1 MSILIILIA
10 IIYNKYFSNVIN
22 SFGMQNK
29 EIYNERTV
37 NNVAKALEYYGH
49 NVEIIDGNM
58 NVIDSLKSFMPK
70 VLDGERMGMVFNMA
84 YGIQGE
90 SRYTHIPAMLEM
102 LGIPYVGS
110 NPSGHALALDKVI
123 TKVIM
128 QQQNIPTPKFWVY
141 SSHDEDMSNV
151 EYPVIVKPKM
161 ESVSFGLKVVDN
173 EQDLKEAVKFIIDE
187 FQQQALVEQFIRG
200 REFAVG
206 VIGNS
211 PTEAFP
217 VLEIDL
223 ENNPDAIQFV
233 EDKKHKPRQKI
244 CPANLPEKLAVQ
256 MQEESIKAF
265 KALQLKDFAR
275 IDIRMDENDNFYIL
289 EINSMAS
296 LGASGSYP
304 FAAKAAGLS
313 YDALVNKMLE
323 VAAKRNFADK
333 YDADET
339 EAAKSISSINR
350 KIKSFL
356 RNKQIRYV
364 QKTYG
369 QKNWQE
375 LLEPVIDL
383 AKTGY
388 PISALQERFLNRE
401 RNNFEKVDSKSGIK
415 YFFNNSEPYK
425 EGEIFKQ
432 PELANLLTKI
442 AEKGINEFYRG
453 NTAKQI
459 DADMRENGGVL
470 RYDDLALIP
479 FPIEREPLNT
489 SFRGLDIFTMPPPG
503 AGTTLLYALNMLEF
517 MDKNYRIQDDNHL
530 YHIMIKIIRKAF
542 LERAERPYDPN
553 FFQQIS
559 DNAKMLDHNFAY
571 DSIKEI
577 IEDVN
582 KKLLPII
589 PSEDEISGE
598 TTHLSVID
606 KSGLAVSLTQSIERV
621 YGSKA
626 AAEGLGF
633 LYNNYLYDFEYN
645 QPEHPYYIR
654 PNANPWAT
662 VTPSLIYQ
670 NNDIW
675 MSLGSPGS
683 ERIVSTL
690 LLFLLRITDRNYS
703 IDKAMKAPRL
713 HCSLGGRVSLEAG
726 RFDSSLIE
734 YLKNQDYRI
743 DAREDYAF
751 YLGCI
756 QAVLKKQTGHGF
768 QAIADVRR
776 DGTAK

>member
-1 MSILIILIA
+1 MKIA
-10 IIYNKYFSNVIN
+10 IIYNKDFSNVIN

-37 NNVAKALEYYGH
+37 NNVAKALESYGH

-223 ENNPDAIQFV
+223 ENNPDAIQSV

-356 RNKQIRYV
+356 RNKQIRYE
-364 QKTYG
+364 
-369 QKNWQE
+369 E
-375 LLEPVIDL
+375 LLKSLINTNTHV
-383 AKTGY
+383 
-388 PISALQERFLNRE
+388 
-401 RNNFEKVDSKSGIK
+401 RNV
-415 YFFNNSEPYK
+415 
-425 EGEIFKQ
+425 EGVNK
-432 PELANLLTKI
+432 LL
-442 AEKGINEFYRG
+442 
-453 NTAKQI
+453 
-459 DADMRENGGVL
+459 
-470 RYDDLALIP
+470 
-479 FPIEREPLNT
+479 
-489 SFRGLDIFTMPPPG
+489 S
-503 AGTTLLYALNMLEF
+503 
-517 MDKNYRIQDDNHL
+517 
-530 YHIMIKIIRKAF
+530 IIRKYFIELGFSYQIIPQAELGNIHFYSNTESEEHDILLIANIDNGVKIEKHQYFTETEQKIFGTGAWQNKGGLVVLIAALQALKSIKMLSKRKIGVLLTTDSAIKNKVSASIIKQKSATAKYVFGLTGAF
-542 LERAERPYDPN
+542 LDGGIVTSRSGTATYD
-553 FFQQIS
+553 IS
-559 DNAKMLDHNFAY
+559 LNLIDYAT
-571 DSIKEI
+571 
-577 IEDVN
+577 
-582 KKLLPII
+582 
-589 PSEDEISGE
+589 E
-598 TTHLSVID
+598 TNV
-606 KSGLAVSLTQSIERV
+606 
-621 YGSKA
+621 SKA
-626 AAEGLGF
+626 ANIYTKLAAALIN
-633 LYNNYLYDFEYN
+633 LSN
-645 QPEHPYYIR
+645 QQQGIL
-654 PNANPWAT
+654 
-662 VTPSLIYQ
+662 VTPSALNFSSNILNISAHGKISLSIRYNNIEQIKDIESKILNLIPKRYK
-670 NNDIW
+670 NIMDIYISVGNKRPA
-675 MSLGSPGS
+675 MERS
-683 ERIVSTL
+683 EKIDHLWQIFKSTANKLDVRLREEHRWHSADICFVS
-690 LLFLLRITDRNYS
+690 DNKYK
-703 IDKAMKAPRL
+703 IDGIGPVGEKNENEQEFILKY
-713 HCSLGGRVSLEAG
+713 
-726 RFDSSLIE
+726 SLIE
-734 YLKNQDYRI
+734 KSALLAMVINNLEQ
-743 DAREDYAF
+743 
-751 YLGCI
+751 
-756 QAVLKKQTGHGF
+756 
-768 QAIADVRR
+768 
-776 DGTAK
+776 